1 MDKKNLTIGSLCLFA
16 AFWLFIS
23 QSKSIEQ
30 SIAVTTEDTTKVT
43 NSTQKTSSTAHTP
56 LINNCTLFAMPANQ
70 KDSKCI
76 VLENNALKLCFST
89 LTGGIQSAELK
100 QFPLKQGQ
108 ATPYVFNQ
116 GASLPALTLSFDPK
130 STPLTT
136 FKVTKQTANSIQLNA
151 ILSDGTQIVR
161 VYRLPES
168 DAENPYLIQTDI
180 MVHQPE
186 SANSS
191 LTHNGI
197 WISLGRMLGSESDPQ
212 QEYLNFCAYDGSKTE
227 FQRIA
232 EFEASNGL
240 LGLWKRE
247 AHSYLE
253 GSKSFV
259 WGALKNQFFAAILTP
274 QTPASRYIS
283 FPSKDAEQSYLN
295 GFLELPLT
303 QSNHKL
309 SATYYVGPKQ
319 YLLLEKMGKNQ
330 DELMQFGLFSAV
342 SKILLMSMHAINH
355 IIPNWGW
362 VIIILTIII
371 KVLMWPITQMQLNSS
386 KKMGSIQEPL
396 KKIKEKYKSNPQK
409 LQEET
414 MKLFKENRINPAS
427 GCLPLLIQIPIFIG
441 LYCVLRSASEIR
453 FQSFLWIK
461 DLSMPDTICMLGSF
475 PLNIMPLIMGV
486 TMFVQMKMT
495 PSPTG
500 DGSQQAMLL
509 LMPFIF
515 LFFCY
520 NFPSA
525 LVLYWTAQNVFTI
538 LQQLLTNRNKKTA

>member
-1 MDKKNLTIGSLCLFA
+1 MDKKNLIIGSLCLFA
-16 AFWLFIS
+16 AFWLFVS

-30 SIAVTTEDTTKVT
+30 SAAVTTANTAQVANAAQETP
-43 NSTQKTSSTAHTP
+43 SAAHTAP
-56 LINNCTLFAMPANQ
+56 VSNCTLFSMPANQ
-70 KDSKCI
+70 KDSKCV

-100 QFPLKQGQ
+100 QFPLSQEQ

-116 GASLPALTLSFDPK
+116 GAPLPALTLSFDPQG
-130 STPLTT
+130 TPLTT
-136 FKVTKQTANSIQLNA
+136 FKVTAQTANSIQLDTT
-151 ILSDGTQIVR
+151 LSDGTQIVR

-180 MVHQPE
+180 MVRQPE
-186 SANSS
+186 SANAS
-191 LTHNGI
+191 LTHKGI
-197 WISLGRMLGSESDPQ
+197 WVSLGRMLGSESDPQ

-240 LGLWKRE
+240 LGLGKHE
-247 AHSYLE
+247 AHPYLE
-253 GSKSFV
+253 DTKSFV

-342 SKILLMSMHAINH
+342 SKVLLMSMHAIH
-355 IIPNWGW
+355 HVVPNWGW
-362 VIIILTIII
+362 VILILTVII

-486 TMFVQMKMT
+486 TMLVQMKMT
-495 PSPTG
+495 PTPTA
-500 DGSQQAMLL
+500 DGSQQKMLL

-520 NFPSA
+520 GFPSA